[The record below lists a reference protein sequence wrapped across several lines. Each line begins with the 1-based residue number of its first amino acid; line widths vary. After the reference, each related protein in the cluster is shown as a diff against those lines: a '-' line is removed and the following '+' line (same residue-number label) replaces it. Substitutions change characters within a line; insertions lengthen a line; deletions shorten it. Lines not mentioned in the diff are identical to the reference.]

1 MTDKEK
7 QALKVK
13 TLLEGVNAADEKF
26 RLTARDYDIL
36 VKELSQ
42 LTVQVEQFL
51 LLREE
56 MDDERKVARELWDEE
71 RIKLEK
77 M

>member
-26 RLTARDYDIL
+26 RCVSRDAEIL
-36 VKELSQ
+36 SKELSE
-42 LTVQVEQFL
+42 LSLQVDHTIR
-51 LLREE
+51 LREQ